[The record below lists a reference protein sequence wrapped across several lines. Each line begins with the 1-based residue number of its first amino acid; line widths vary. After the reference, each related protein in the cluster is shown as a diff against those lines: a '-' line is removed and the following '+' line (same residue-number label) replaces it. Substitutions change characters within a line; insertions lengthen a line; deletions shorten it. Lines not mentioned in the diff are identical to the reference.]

1 MKDNLSRSSNARL
14 SAADE
19 LQQKTKDKAFWI
31 NAGCLFF
38 LLLYALKPIIGSSD
52 TYWWVVSALEV
63 WGFAVLLVSIIA
75 GFKRKLR
82 IPSSSKNFGK
92 TINAYLFICFLGITM
107 NYIYLSTVSL
117 FWVSMTLFSFRL
129 DVSWKAQKRQIEH
142 FNKRINPEAGAEN
155 STSGQPYL
163 QKRFLESAF

>member
-1 MKDNLSRSSNARL
+1 MKDNLSRSSNAPL

-19 LQQKTKDKAFWI
+19 LQQKTKDKSFWI

-63 WGFAVLLVSIIA
+63 MGFAVLLASIIA

-82 IPSSSKNFGK
+82 VQSSSKNFGK
-92 TINAYLFICFLGITM
+92 TINTYLFICFLGITV

-117 FWVSMTLFSFRL
+117 FWVSMTLLAFAL
-129 DVSWKAQKRQIEH
+129 M
-142 FNKRINPEAGAEN
+142 
-155 STSGQPYL
+155 
-163 QKRFLESAF
+163 FLEKPRKRR

>member
-1 MKDNLSRSSNARL
+1 MKDNLSRSSNTRL

-19 LQQKTKDKAFWI
+19 LQQKAKDKSFWI
-31 NAGCLFF
+31 NAGCLLF

-63 WGFAVLLVSIIA
+63 MGFAVLLASIIA

-82 IPSSSKNFGK
+82 VQSSSKNFGK
-92 TINAYLFICFLGITM
+92 TIYAYLFICFLGITV

-117 FWVSMTLFSFRL
+117 FWVSMTLLAFAL
-129 DVSWKAQKRQIEH
+129 M
-142 FNKRINPEAGAEN
+142 
-155 STSGQPYL
+155 
-163 QKRFLESAF
+163 FLEKPRKRR

>member
-1 MKDNLSRSSNARL
+1 MKDNLSRSSNTRL

-19 LQQKTKDKAFWI
+19 LQQKAKDKSFWI

-63 WGFAVLLVSIIA
+63 MGFAVLLASIIA

-92 TINAYLFICFLGITM
+92 TINSYLFICFLGITV

-117 FWVSMTLFSFRL
+117 FWVSMTLLAFAL
-129 DVSWKAQKRQIEH
+129 M
-142 FNKRINPEAGAEN
+142 
-155 STSGQPYL
+155 
-163 QKRFLESAF
+163 FLEKPRKRR

>member
-1 MKDNLSRSSNARL
+1 MKDNLSRTSNAPL

-19 LQQKTKDKAFWI
+19 LRQKAKDKSFWI

-63 WGFAVLLVSIIA
+63 MGFAVLLVSIIA

-82 IPSSSKNFGK
+82 VHSNSKSFGK
-92 TINAYLFICFLGITM
+92 TIYAYLFICFLGITV

-117 FWVSMTLFSFRL
+117 FWVSMTLLAFAL
-129 DVSWKAQKRQIEH
+129 M
-142 FNKRINPEAGAEN
+142 
-155 STSGQPYL
+155 
-163 QKRFLESAF
+163 FLEKPRKRR

>member
-1 MKDNLSRSSNARL
+1 MKDNLSRSSNTRL

-19 LQQKTKDKAFWI
+19 LQQKAKDKRFWI

-38 LLLYALKPIIGSSD
+38 LLLYALKTIIGSSD

-63 WGFAVLLVSIIA
+63 MGFAVLLVSIIA

-92 TINAYLFICFLGITM
+92 TINAYLFICFLGITV

-117 FWVSMTLFSFRL
+117 FWVSMTLLAFAL
-129 DVSWKAQKRQIEH
+129 M
-142 FNKRINPEAGAEN
+142 
-155 STSGQPYL
+155 
-163 QKRFLESAF
+163 FLEKPRKRR

>member
-1 MKDNLSRSSNARL
+1 MKDNLSRSSNTRL

-19 LQQKTKDKAFWI
+19 LQQKAKDKSFWI

-63 WGFAVLLVSIIA
+63 MGFAVLLVSIIA

-82 IPSSSKNFGK
+82 VQSSSRNFGK
-92 TINAYLFICFLGITM
+92 TINAYLFICFLGITV

-117 FWVSMTLFSFRL
+117 FWVSMTLLAFAL
-129 DVSWKAQKRQIEH
+129 M
-142 FNKRINPEAGAEN
+142 
-155 STSGQPYL
+155 
-163 QKRFLESAF
+163 FLEKPRKRR

>member
-1 MKDNLSRSSNARL
+1 MKDNLSRTSNTRL

-19 LQQKTKDKAFWI
+19 LRQKAKNKSFWI

-63 WGFAVLLVSIIA
+63 MGFAVLLVSIIA

-92 TINAYLFICFLGITM
+92 TINAYLFICFLGITV
-107 NYIYLSTVSL
+107 NYIYLSTISL
-117 FWVSMTLFSFRL
+117 FWVSMTLLAFAL
-129 DVSWKAQKRQIEH
+129 M
-142 FNKRINPEAGAEN
+142 
-155 STSGQPYL
+155 
-163 QKRFLESAF
+163 FLEKPRKRR

>member
-1 MKDNLSRSSNARL
+1 MKDNLSRTSNTRL

-19 LQQKTKDKAFWI
+19 LQQKAKDKSFWI

-63 WGFAVLLVSIIA
+63 MGFAVLLASIIV

-92 TINAYLFICFLGITM
+92 TIYAYLFVSILGIIIS
-107 NYIYLSTVSL
+107 YIYQSTL
-117 FWVSMTLFSFRL
+117 LKFWIFILVLGL
-129 DVSWKAQKRQIEH
+129 L
-142 FNKRINPEAGAEN
+142 RI
-155 STSGQPYL
+155 
-163 QKRFLESAF
+163 FLEKPLKRR

>member
-1 MKDNLSRSSNARL
+1 MKDNLSRSSNTRL

-19 LQQKTKDKAFWI
+19 LQQKAKDKSFWI

-63 WGFAVLLVSIIA
+63 MGFAVLLVSIIA

-92 TINAYLFICFLGITM
+92 TIYAYLFICLLGITV

-117 FWVSMTLFSFRL
+117 FWVSMTLLAFAL
-129 DVSWKAQKRQIEH
+129 M
-142 FNKRINPEAGAEN
+142 
-155 STSGQPYL
+155 
-163 QKRFLESAF
+163 FLEKPRKRR

>member
-1 MKDNLSRSSNARL
+1 MKDNLSRSSNAPL
-14 SAADE
+14 SFADE
-19 LQQKTKDKAFWI
+19 LQQKAKDKSFWI

-63 WGFAVLLVSIIA
+63 MGFTVLLVSIIA

-82 IPSSSKNFGK
+82 VQSSSKNFGK

-117 FWVSMTLFSFRL
+117 FWISMTLLAFAL
-129 DVSWKAQKRQIEH
+129 M
-142 FNKRINPEAGAEN
+142 
-155 STSGQPYL
+155 
-163 QKRFLESAF
+163 FLEKPRKRR

>member
-1 MKDNLSRSSNARL
+1 MKDNLSRSSNTRL

-19 LQQKTKDKAFWI
+19 LRQKAKDKSFWI

-63 WGFAVLLVSIIA
+63 MGFAVLLVSIIA

-82 IPSSSKNFGK
+82 VQSSSKNFGK
-92 TINAYLFICFLGITM
+92 TINAYLFICFLGITV

-117 FWVSMTLFSFRL
+117 FWVSMTLLAFAL
-129 DVSWKAQKRQIEH
+129 M
-142 FNKRINPEAGAEN
+142 
-155 STSGQPYL
+155 
-163 QKRFLESAF
+163 FLEKPRKRR

>member
-1 MKDNLSRSSNARL
+1 MKDNLSHSSNTRL

-19 LQQKTKDKAFWI
+19 LQQKAKDKSFWI

-63 WGFAVLLVSIIA
+63 MGFTVLLVSIIA

-82 IPSSSKNFGK
+82 VQSSSKNFGK
-92 TINAYLFICFLGITM
+92 TIYAYLFICFLGITV

-117 FWVSMTLFSFRL
+117 FWVSMTLLAFAL
-129 DVSWKAQKRQIEH
+129 M
-142 FNKRINPEAGAEN
+142 
-155 STSGQPYL
+155 
-163 QKRFLESAF
+163 FLEKPRKRR

>member
-1 MKDNLSRSSNARL
+1 MKDNLSRSSNTRL
-14 SAADE
+14 SAVDE
-19 LQQKTKDKAFWI
+19 LQQKAKDKSFWI

-52 TYWWVVSALEV
+52 MYWWVVSALEV
-63 WGFAVLLVSIIA
+63 MGFAVLLASIIA

-92 TINAYLFICFLGITM
+92 TINSYLFICFLGITV

-117 FWVSMTLFSFRL
+117 FWVSMTLLAFAL
-129 DVSWKAQKRQIEH
+129 M
-142 FNKRINPEAGAEN
+142 
-155 STSGQPYL
+155 
-163 QKRFLESAF
+163 FLEKPRKRR

>member
-1 MKDNLSRSSNARL
+1 MKDNLSRNSNARL
-14 SAADE
+14 SAVDE
-19 LQQKTKDKAFWI
+19 LRQKAKDKSFWI
-31 NAGCLFF
+31 NAGCLCF

-63 WGFAVLLVSIIA
+63 MGFAVLLVSIIA

-92 TINAYLFICFLGITM
+92 TIYAYLFICFLGITV

-117 FWVSMTLFSFRL
+117 FWVSMTLLAFAL
-129 DVSWKAQKRQIEH
+129 M
-142 FNKRINPEAGAEN
+142 
-155 STSGQPYL
+155 
-163 QKRFLESAF
+163 FLEKPRKRR

>member
-1 MKDNLSRSSNARL
+1 MKDNLSRSSNTRL

-19 LQQKTKDKAFWI
+19 LRQKAKDKSFWI

-63 WGFAVLLVSIIA
+63 MGFAVLLVSIIA

-117 FWVSMTLFSFRL
+117 FWVSMTLLAFAL
-129 DVSWKAQKRQIEH
+129 M
-142 FNKRINPEAGAEN
+142 
-155 STSGQPYL
+155 
-163 QKRFLESAF
+163 FLEKPRKRR

>member
-1 MKDNLSRSSNARL
+1 MKDNLSRNSNARL

-19 LQQKTKDKAFWI
+19 LQQKAKDKSFWI

-63 WGFAVLLVSIIA
+63 MGFAVLLVSIIA

-82 IPSSSKNFGK
+82 VQTSSKSFGK
-92 TINAYLFICFLGITM
+92 TINAYLFICFLGITV
-107 NYIYLSTVSL
+107 NYIYLSMVSL
-117 FWVSMTLFSFRL
+117 FWVSMTLLAFAL
-129 DVSWKAQKRQIEH
+129 M
-142 FNKRINPEAGAEN
+142 
-155 STSGQPYL
+155 
-163 QKRFLESAF
+163 FLEKPRKRR

>member
-1 MKDNLSRSSNARL
+1 MKDNLSRTSNTRL

-19 LQQKTKDKAFWI
+19 LRQKAKDKSFWI

-63 WGFAVLLVSIIA
+63 MGFAVLLVSIIA

-82 IPSSSKNFGK
+82 VQSSSKNFGK
-92 TINAYLFICFLGITM
+92 TIYAYLFICFLGITV

-117 FWVSMTLFSFRL
+117 FWVSMTLLAFAL
-129 DVSWKAQKRQIEH
+129 M
-142 FNKRINPEAGAEN
+142 
-155 STSGQPYL
+155 
-163 QKRFLESAF
+163 FLEKPRKRR

>member
-1 MKDNLSRSSNARL
+1 MKDNLSRTSNTRL

-19 LQQKTKDKAFWI
+19 LRQKAKDKSFWI

-63 WGFAVLLVSIIA
+63 MGFAVLLVSIIA

-92 TINAYLFICFLGITM
+92 TINAYLFICFLGITV

-117 FWVSMTLFSFRL
+117 FWVSMTLLAFAL
-129 DVSWKAQKRQIEH
+129 M
-142 FNKRINPEAGAEN
+142 
-155 STSGQPYL
+155 
-163 QKRFLESAF
+163 FLEKPRKRR

>member
-1 MKDNLSRSSNARL
+1 MKDNLSRSSNTRL

-19 LQQKTKDKAFWI
+19 LRQKAKDKSFWI

-63 WGFAVLLVSIIA
+63 MGFAVLLVSIIA

-92 TINAYLFICFLGITM
+92 TINAYLFICFLGITV

-117 FWVSMTLFSFRL
+117 FWVSMTLLAFAL
-129 DVSWKAQKRQIEH
+129 M
-142 FNKRINPEAGAEN
+142 
-155 STSGQPYL
+155 
-163 QKRFLESAF
+163 FLEKPRKRR

>member
-1 MKDNLSRSSNARL
+1 MKDNLSRSSNTRL

-19 LQQKTKDKAFWI
+19 LRQKAKDKSFWI

-63 WGFAVLLVSIIA
+63 MGFAVLLVSIIA

-117 FWVSMTLFSFRL
+117 FWISMTLLAFAL
-129 DVSWKAQKRQIEH
+129 M
-142 FNKRINPEAGAEN
+142 
-155 STSGQPYL
+155 
-163 QKRFLESAF
+163 FLEKPRKRR

>member
-1 MKDNLSRSSNARL
+1 MKDNLSRSSNTRL

-19 LQQKTKDKAFWI
+19 LQQKAKDKSFWI

-52 TYWWVVSALEV
+52 MYWWGVSALEV
-63 WGFAVLLVSIIA
+63 MGFAVLLVSIIA

-92 TINAYLFICFLGITM
+92 TINAYLFICFLGITV

-117 FWVSMTLFSFRL
+117 FWVSMTLLAFAL
-129 DVSWKAQKRQIEH
+129 M
-142 FNKRINPEAGAEN
+142 
-155 STSGQPYL
+155 
-163 QKRFLESAF
+163 FLEKPRKHR

>member
-1 MKDNLSRSSNARL
+1 MKDNLSRTSNTRL

-19 LQQKTKDKAFWI
+19 LRQKAKDKSFWI

-63 WGFAVLLVSIIA
+63 MGFAVLLVSIIA

-117 FWVSMTLFSFRL
+117 FWVSMTLLAFAL
-129 DVSWKAQKRQIEH
+129 M
-142 FNKRINPEAGAEN
+142 
-155 STSGQPYL
+155 
-163 QKRFLESAF
+163 FLEKPRKRR

>member
-1 MKDNLSRSSNARL
+1 MKDNLSRSSNTRL

-19 LQQKTKDKAFWI
+19 LQQKTKDKSFWI

-63 WGFAVLLVSIIA
+63 MGFTVLLVSIIA

-82 IPSSSKNFGK
+82 VQSSSKNFGK

-117 FWVSMTLFSFRL
+117 FWVSMTLLAFAL
-129 DVSWKAQKRQIEH
+129 M
-142 FNKRINPEAGAEN
+142 
-155 STSGQPYL
+155 
-163 QKRFLESAF
+163 FLEKPRKRR

>member
-1 MKDNLSRSSNARL
+1 MKDNLSRTSNAPL

-19 LQQKTKDKAFWI
+19 LQQKTKDKSFWI

-63 WGFAVLLVSIIA
+63 MGFAVLLVSIIA

-82 IPSSSKNFGK
+82 VQSSSKSFGK
-92 TINAYLFICFLGITM
+92 TIYAYLFICLLGITV

-117 FWVSMTLFSFRL
+117 FWVSMTLLAFAL
-129 DVSWKAQKRQIEH
+129 M
-142 FNKRINPEAGAEN
+142 
-155 STSGQPYL
+155 
-163 QKRFLESAF
+163 FLEKPRKRR

>member
-1 MKDNLSRSSNARL
+1 MKDNLSRSSNTRL

-19 LQQKTKDKAFWI
+19 LQQKAKDISFWI

-63 WGFAVLLVSIIA
+63 MGFAVLLASIIA

-82 IPSSSKNFGK
+82 VQTSSKSFGK
-92 TINAYLFICFLGITM
+92 TINAYLFICFLGITV
-107 NYIYLSTVSL
+107 NYIYLSMVSL
-117 FWVSMTLFSFRL
+117 FWVSMTLLAFAL
-129 DVSWKAQKRQIEH
+129 M
-142 FNKRINPEAGAEN
+142 
-155 STSGQPYL
+155 
-163 QKRFLESAF
+163 FLEKPRKRR

>member
-1 MKDNLSRSSNARL
+1 MKNNLSRSSNTRL

-19 LQQKTKDKAFWI
+19 LRQKAKDKSFWI

-52 TYWWVVSALEV
+52 TYWWVVLALEV
-63 WGFAVLLVSIIA
+63 MGFAVLLVSIIA

-82 IPSSSKNFGK
+82 VQSSSKNFGK
-92 TINAYLFICFLGITM
+92 TIYAYLFICFLGITV

-117 FWVSMTLFSFRL
+117 FWVSMTLLAFAL
-129 DVSWKAQKRQIEH
+129 M
-142 FNKRINPEAGAEN
+142 
-155 STSGQPYL
+155 
-163 QKRFLESAF
+163 FLEKPRKRR

>member
-1 MKDNLSRSSNARL
+1 MKDNLSRSSNAPL

-19 LQQKTKDKAFWI
+19 LRQKAKDKSFWI

-63 WGFAVLLVSIIA
+63 MGFAVLLVSIIA

-82 IPSSSKNFGK
+82 VQSSSKNFGK
-92 TINAYLFICFLGITM
+92 TIYAYLFICFLGITV

-117 FWVSMTLFSFRL
+117 FWISMTLLAFAL
-129 DVSWKAQKRQIEH
+129 M
-142 FNKRINPEAGAEN
+142 
-155 STSGQPYL
+155 
-163 QKRFLESAF
+163 FLEKPRKHR

>member
-1 MKDNLSRSSNARL
+1 MKDNLSRSSNTRL

-19 LQQKTKDKAFWI
+19 LQQKAKDKSFWI

-63 WGFAVLLVSIIA
+63 IGFTVLLVSIIA

-117 FWVSMTLFSFRL
+117 FWVSMTLLAFAL
-129 DVSWKAQKRQIEH
+129 M
-142 FNKRINPEAGAEN
+142 
-155 STSGQPYL
+155 
-163 QKRFLESAF
+163 FLEKPRKRR

>member
-1 MKDNLSRSSNARL
+1 MKDNLSRTSNAPL
-14 SAADE
+14 SFADE
-19 LQQKTKDKAFWI
+19 LRLKAKDKSFWI

-63 WGFAVLLVSIIA
+63 MGFTVLLVSIIA

-82 IPSSSKNFGK
+82 VQSSSKNFGK
-92 TINAYLFICFLGITM
+92 TINAYLFICFLGITV

-117 FWVSMTLFSFRL
+117 FWVSMTLLAFAL
-129 DVSWKAQKRQIEH
+129 M
-142 FNKRINPEAGAEN
+142 
-155 STSGQPYL
+155 
-163 QKRFLESAF
+163 FLEKPRKRR

>member
-1 MKDNLSRSSNARL
+1 MKDNLSRSSNTRL

-19 LQQKTKDKAFWI
+19 LQQKAKDKSFWI

-63 WGFAVLLVSIIA
+63 MGFAVLLVSIIA

-82 IPSSSKNFGK
+82 VQSSSKNFGK
-92 TINAYLFICFLGITM
+92 TINAYLFICFLGITV

-117 FWVSMTLFSFRL
+117 FWISMTLLAFAL
-129 DVSWKAQKRQIEH
+129 M
-142 FNKRINPEAGAEN
+142 
-155 STSGQPYL
+155 
-163 QKRFLESAF
+163 FLEKPRKRR

>member
-1 MKDNLSRSSNARL
+1 MKDNLSRSSNTRL

-19 LQQKTKDKAFWI
+19 LQQKAKDKSFWI

-63 WGFAVLLVSIIA
+63 MGFAVLLVSIIA

-82 IPSSSKNFGK
+82 VQSSSKNFGK

-117 FWVSMTLFSFRL
+117 FWVSMTLLAFAL
-129 DVSWKAQKRQIEH
+129 M
-142 FNKRINPEAGAEN
+142 
-155 STSGQPYL
+155 
-163 QKRFLESAF
+163 FLEKPRKRR

>member
-19 LQQKTKDKAFWI
+19 LQQKAKDKSFWI

-63 WGFAVLLVSIIA
+63 MGFTVLLVSIIA

-82 IPSSSKNFGK
+82 VQSSSKNFGK
-92 TINAYLFICFLGITM
+92 TIYAYLFICFLGITV

-117 FWVSMTLFSFRL
+117 FWVSMTLLAFAL
-129 DVSWKAQKRQIEH
+129 M
-142 FNKRINPEAGAEN
+142 
-155 STSGQPYL
+155 
-163 QKRFLESAF
+163 FLEKPRKRR

>member
-1 MKDNLSRSSNARL
+1 MKDNLSRSSNTRL

-19 LQQKTKDKAFWI
+19 LQQKAKDKSFWI

-52 TYWWVVSALEV
+52 TYWWVVSVLEV
-63 WGFAVLLVSIIA
+63 MGFAVLLVSIIA

-82 IPSSSKNFGK
+82 VQSSSKNFGK

-117 FWVSMTLFSFRL
+117 FWISMTLLAFAL
-129 DVSWKAQKRQIEH
+129 M
-142 FNKRINPEAGAEN
+142 
-155 STSGQPYL
+155 
-163 QKRFLESAF
+163 FLEKPRKRR

>member
-1 MKDNLSRSSNARL
+1 MKDNLSRSSNTRL

-19 LQQKTKDKAFWI
+19 LRQKAKDKSYWI

-63 WGFAVLLVSIIA
+63 MGFAVLLVSIIA

-82 IPSSSKNFGK
+82 VQSSSKNFGK
-92 TINAYLFICFLGITM
+92 TIYAYLFICFLGITM
-107 NYIYLSTVSL
+107 NHIYLSTVSL
-117 FWVSMTLFSFRL
+117 FWVSMTLLAFAL
-129 DVSWKAQKRQIEH
+129 M
-142 FNKRINPEAGAEN
+142 
-155 STSGQPYL
+155 
-163 QKRFLESAF
+163 FLEKPRKRR

>member
-1 MKDNLSRSSNARL
+1 MKDNLSRTSNTRL

-19 LQQKTKDKAFWI
+19 LQQKVKDKSFWI

-38 LLLYALKPIIGSSD
+38 LLLYALKPIIDSSD

-63 WGFAVLLVSIIA
+63 MGFAVLLVSIIA

-92 TINAYLFICFLGITM
+92 TIYAYLFICFLGITV
-107 NYIYLSTVSL
+107 NYIHLSTVSL
-117 FWVSMTLFSFRL
+117 FWISMTLLAFAL
-129 DVSWKAQKRQIEH
+129 M
-142 FNKRINPEAGAEN
+142 
-155 STSGQPYL
+155 
-163 QKRFLESAF
+163 FLEKPRKRR

>member
-1 MKDNLSRSSNARL
+1 MKDNLSRTSNAPL
-14 SAADE
+14 SFADE
-19 LQQKTKDKAFWI
+19 LRQKAKNKSFWI

-63 WGFAVLLVSIIA
+63 MGFTVLLVSIIA

-82 IPSSSKNFGK
+82 VQSSSKNFGK

-117 FWVSMTLFSFRL
+117 FWVSMTLLAFAL
-129 DVSWKAQKRQIEH
+129 M
-142 FNKRINPEAGAEN
+142 
-155 STSGQPYL
+155 
-163 QKRFLESAF
+163 FLEKPRKRR